1 MDQNGWPLLIHIF
14 SDSPLYISFHSSTFH
29 TVNLSQCHK
38 AKNVTLDADGNAKMK
53 GEGHPRDKKKRS
65 SQASSKTAAAVVELQ
80 RRLPRARV
88 VYCSATSVSD
98 PSNLGFMN
106 RLGLWGPGTE
116 HPQGFN
122 QFHEAIKGLGT
133 GAMELHALHLKAKG
147 AMLAR
152 TLSYKSCEFQ
162 LVTNIMQNNVNEL
175 YDKAAELWHDLYIAL
190 TNDLPKRRE
199 RMEMA
204 EQLDTALGVGGQ
216 LDRDLERFRAETAD
230 SDDEGEEMTE
240 AERTAAEYR
249 RKCREREPKMIKT
262 LYWVSFI
269 VFFVFEMLYSAIV
282 PLSNLLSSNIVHST

>member
-1 MDQNGWPLLIHIF
+1 MTALVTLFLQHTALYFLSLLFFRAIN
-14 SDSPLYISFHSSTFH
+14 S
-29 TVNLSQCHK
+29 SQCHK

-53 GEGHPRDKKKRS
+53 GEGDPRDKNRS
-65 SQASSKTAAAVVELQ
+65 SQACSKTAAAVVELQ

-122 QFHEAIKGLGT
+122 QFLKAIKGLGT

-162 LVTNIMQNNVNEL
+162 LVTNIMQDNVNEL
-175 YDKAAELWHDLYIAL
+175 YNKAAELWHDLYIAL
-190 TNDLPKRRE
+190 TNDLPKRQE
-199 RMEMA
+199 RMDMA
-204 EQLDTALGVGGQ
+204 DQLDRALGAGGQ

-230 SDDEGEEMTE
+230 SDDEGEELTE
-240 AERTAAEYR
+240 AEKTAAEYR

-262 LYWVSFI
+262 LYWVSPLLFLSLI
-269 VFFVFEMLYSAIV
+269 CSTQRSYHLSLVLIFF
-282 PLSNLLSSNIVHST
+282 

>member
-1 MDQNGWPLLIHIF
+1 MRMPK
-14 SDSPLYISFHSSTFH
+14 
-29 TVNLSQCHK
+29 SQCHK

-53 GEGHPRDKKKRS
+53 GEGDPRDKNRS
-65 SQASSKTAAAVVELQ
+65 SQACSKTAAAVVELQ

-122 QFHEAIKGLGT
+122 QFLKAIKGLGT

-190 TNDLPKRRE
+190 TNDLPKRQE

-204 EQLDTALGVGGQ
+204 DQLDRALGAGGQ

-230 SDDEGEEMTE
+230 SDDEGGELTE
-240 AERTAAEYR
+240 AEKTASEYR
-249 RKCREREPKMIKT
+249 RMCRGREPKMIKT

-269 VFFVFEMLYSAIV
+269 ASFLFIIEMLYYDRTS
-282 PLSNLLSSNIVHST
+282 LSC